1 MADMDED
8 GVSVP
13 TEHVRF
19 GAIGGSD
26 RAAMLEGMAKG
37 NIHVAGGEEGDRFAL
52 SVGSEQT
59 RERQEELLRQLEN
72 KRRQR
77 AVAVTTDDKEVRKQL
92 RALGEPITLFGEGPG
107 DRRDRLRQHLADLD
121 AADGG
126 ALPVPEEAE
135 VVEEAAVQAELF
147 YTEGSAN
154 LARARAAIAAH
165 SLPRAAARVALAKR
179 RREDPA
185 VDEIAELDAAA
196 AASARLETEASQIGD
211 ERPISVVRFSPGDGG
226 GLILSAGWSG
236 VMRLWRAEGCEKMTT
251 VRAHEDRCTGADFH
265 PSASAAMFEAA
276 DAAKTEAVAMATG
289 CADGLAHL
297 WSPGG
302 KHLRTL
308 RGHADRLGRVAFH
321 PAGDNVATAGFD
333 RTWRLWS
340 VETGEELLCQEGHS
354 RAVYDLGFHPD
365 GSLAASVGL
374 EAHGRVWD
382 LRTGR
387 CVQTLVG
394 HVKQCLCVDFSPNG
408 YQLVTGS
415 DDHTARVWDLRK
427 RGSIYTVPAHSK
439 LISSVRYEPEFG
451 GYFVTS
457 SYDGAVK
464 CWSARDFSCVNAL
477 RGHEAR
483 VMCADVAAGGETC
496 ASVGFDRTLKL
507 WKRRCGRGGMELD
520 ANVDM
525 EV

>member
-1 MADMDED
+1 
-8 GVSVP
+8 
-13 TEHVRF
+13 
-19 GAIGGSD
+19 
-26 RAAMLEGMAKG
+26 MLEGMAKG

-265 PSASAAMFEAA
+265 PCARVFEAA
-276 DAAKTEAVAMATG
+276 DAAKTK
-289 CADGLAHL
+289 L
-297 WSPGG
+297 WRWRRGARMGSRTCGAPGG
-302 KHLRTL
+302 NIFARY
-308 RGHADRLGRVAFH
+308 A
-321 PAGDNVATAGFD
+321 ATPIDWVGWRFIPPGITSPPPTG
-333 RTWRLWS
+333 TWRLWS

-483 VMCADVAAGGETC
+483 VMCADGAAGGETC

-507 WKRRCGRGGMELD
+507 WKRRGGRGGMELD